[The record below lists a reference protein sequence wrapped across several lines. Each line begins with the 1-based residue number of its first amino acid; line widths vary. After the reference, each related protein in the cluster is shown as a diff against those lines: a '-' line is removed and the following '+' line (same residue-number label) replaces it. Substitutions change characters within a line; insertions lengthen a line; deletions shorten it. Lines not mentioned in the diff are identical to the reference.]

1 LRHFILKPIISP
13 RQARDNYRENSKD
26 EFLQD
31 EIEKFFGGWATPVSA
46 TDGAGTP
53 GSATDGGGGG
63 SGDSS
68 RVAALSFDDEF
79 DPRAAV
85 RKTRPAPFS
94 FSNYPHVCPEPV
106 VWQKS
111 SFSTG
116 GSHRKI
122 EPTGLSPAFSC
133 CFLQSET
140 PPPPA
145 ASASAMMVS
154 TVSAPSGSEG
164 GAELATG
171 AAAGTGGGGG
181 GGGGGARWQWR
192 SSGEDWKD
200 YSEHDS
206 AILESGYLAYT
217 GNEQGVMQRE
227 VELESGTHAVAF
239 EEMKQVRKRRG
250 SSSSCVCA
258 CGCCAVFS

>member
-1 LRHFILKPIISP
+1 MRSRWWWTTIRLLSVAWLAQQRPPPAEMAGGSASDGLLWWGKTRLLRHFILKPIISP

-94 FSNYPHVCPEPV
+94 FSNFLSWCLP
-106 VWQKS
+106 Q
-111 SFSTG
+111 SF
-116 GSHRKI
+116 
-122 EPTGLSPAFSC
+122 
-133 CFLQSET
+133 
-140 PPPPA
+140 
-145 ASASAMMVS
+145 
-154 TVSAPSGSEG
+154 
-164 GAELATG
+164 
-171 AAAGTGGGGG
+171 
-181 GGGGGARWQWR
+181 W
-192 SSGEDWKD
+192 
-200 YSEHDS
+200 
-206 AILESGYLAYT
+206 AIYI
-217 GNEQGVMQRE
+217 
-227 VELESGTHAVAF
+227 
-239 EEMKQVRKRRG
+239 
-250 SSSSCVCA
+250 
-258 CGCCAVFS
+258 